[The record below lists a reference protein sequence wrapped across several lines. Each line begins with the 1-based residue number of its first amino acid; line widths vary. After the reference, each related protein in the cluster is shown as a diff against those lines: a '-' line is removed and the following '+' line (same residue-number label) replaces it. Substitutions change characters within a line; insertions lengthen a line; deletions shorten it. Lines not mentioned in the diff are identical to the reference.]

1 MHYFCIPQVLKADVD
16 AALKVLNFA
25 VYHKELTE
33 MDEREHERE
42 RENERKRPVEDNGE
56 DGDDPEGTE
65 AGQERYRLLLLI
77 FCMNKAVKALFCLLI
92 RHYFQSTLWCISNL
106 KP

>member
-1 MHYFCIPQVLKADVD
+1 MLPYFSMFLPKVHYLFIPQVLKADVD

-65 AGQERYRLLLLI
+65 AGQERYSLLLHI
-77 FCMNKAVKALFCLLI
+77 FCMSKAV
-92 RHYFQSTLWCISNL
+92 
-106 KP
+106 